1 MIDIFMC
8 AKCGEMWGR
17 KEKRREGGREEERL
31 KEDDKSERERES
43 NIQPPKIGG
52 SSKRL

>member
-1 MIDIFMC
+1 M
-8 AKCGEMWGR
+8 G
-17 KEKRREGGREEERL
+17 KEGKEEREGEEERL